1 MIKNHHSLKMFMAL
15 GYHHIHHLSIITDQ
29 IDHYTKDSKA
39 HLASSQIPKLLALPC
54 NNHSASKAKT
64 SPLFW

>member
-1 MIKNHHSLKMFMAL
+1 MAL

-39 HLASSQIPKLLALPC
+39 PRASSQIPKLLALPC